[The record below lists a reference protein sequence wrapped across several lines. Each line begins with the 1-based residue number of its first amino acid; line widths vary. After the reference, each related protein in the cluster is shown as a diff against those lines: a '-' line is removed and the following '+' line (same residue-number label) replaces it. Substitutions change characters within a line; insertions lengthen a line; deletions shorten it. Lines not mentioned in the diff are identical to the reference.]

1 MKVDCIYKYFQKDEF
16 QYLETTPNFPK
27 EGYEFSNQMN
37 NLYFVRGDGKLTIY
51 NRDGTYSMKVKSSVN
66 SEDVSLSEKINAKGT
81 WECDGN
87 DNYKLTW
94 INEDGNP
101 VTWYSK
107 DGSKKVG
114 KPEDIKK
121 PEVKEK
127 PKGSEEVN
135 KGKTNSE
142 RKSNQPVSPETT
154 KGINFEYKYPNDKT
168 YIYGVKGSDW
178 YAKNTKNGKV
188 FNISKLGY
196 QTSVDK
202 LNKKFPNAFNKPDK
216 GDENVDNTEKEV
228 NVNVNSMS
236 RKTPQPPNV
245 KTKPK
250 SPNTG
255 GILKNNPKGGDNS
268 NLKDNYS
275 KSDNSVYV
283 NPKDL

>member
-1 MKVDCIYKYFQKDEF
+1 MKVDCIYKFLQKDESL
-16 QYLETTPNFPK
+16 YLETTPYFPK
-27 EGYEFSNQMN
+27 KGSEFSKQMN
-37 NLYFVRGDGKLTIY
+37 NLYYVRGDNNMVIY
-51 NRDGTYSMKVKSSVN
+51 NRDGTYSTKVGSSIN

-81 WECDGN
+81 WECDGD
-87 DNYKLTW
+87 DNFKMTW

-127 PKGSEEVN
+127 PKG
-135 KGKTNSE
+135 
-142 RKSNQPVSPETT
+142 
-154 KGINFEYKYPNDKT
+154 
-168 YIYGVKGSDW
+168 
-178 YAKNTKNGKV
+178 
-188 FNISKLGY
+188 
-196 QTSVDK
+196 
-202 LNKKFPNAFNKPDK
+202 
-216 GDENVDNTEKEV
+216 DENVDNTEKEV

-245 KTKPK
+245 KSK

-255 GILKNNPKGGDNS
+255 GISKNNPKGGNNS

>member
-1 MKVDCIYKYFQKDEF
+1 MECIKNYHKTKLDSEGNKAYNYLVNKKISKGYDCGIVMGSFVSVRPDNLVMVYKKDGSYSIRRGPNKLDERVP
-16 QYLETTPNFPK
+16 TT
-27 EGYEFSNQMN
+27 
-37 NLYFVRGDGKLTIY
+37 
-51 NRDGTYSMKVKSSVN
+51 
-66 SEDVSLSEKINAKGT
+66 EKITAKGT
-81 WECDGN
+81 WSCDGN
-87 DNYKLTW
+87 DNFTVTW

-114 KPEDIKK
+114 KPEDIK
-121 PEVKEK
+121 K

-178 YAKNTKNGKV
+178 HAKNTKNGKV

-255 GILKNNPKGGDNS
+255 GILKNNPKGGNNS
-268 NLKDNYS
+268 NLDDNYS